1 MQVLTAMTREQAAA
15 VRKHNHR
22 KYTAPPKLLSGS
34 ALFHGISP
42 SWPYECAARLCV
54 PVRLVSEA
62 NAREHHQVKAKRV
75 KLQRSVTAL
84 WLSKLGAA
92 DWRTDVKRVRIV
104 RLAPRQLD
112 SDNLAGSAKAI
123 RDQVAAWLSGQ
134 TSILGRGDDGP
145 TSGIEWAVD
154 QEKCG
159 HYGVRIEL
167 YP

>member
-15 VRKHNHR
+15 VRKRNQK

-34 ALFHGISP
+34 ALFLGFSV
-42 SWPYECAARLCV
+42 SWPGQLAAHLHV

-75 KLQRSVTAL
+75 KLQRSATAH
-84 WLSKLGAA
+84 WLSKLGSG
-92 DWRTDVKRVRIV
+92 DWRTSVKRVRIV

-134 TSILGRGDDGP
+134 TSITGRGDDGP
-145 TSGIEWAVD
+145 TSGIEWAVA

-159 HYGVRIEL
+159 AYGVRIEL